1 MGERLCLLKRI
12 ENLLSKYVEYFLMLS
27 GVENCG
33 EKVKQTILT
42 HLSEMKFSGFLAK
55 HSKLAVKF

>member
-1 MGERLCLLKRI
+1 MSERLSLLRKI
-12 ENLLSKYVEYFLMLS
+12 KNQLSKYVKYFLILS

-42 HLSEMKFSGFLAK
+42 HLSEMKFFGFF
-55 HSKLAVKF
+55 SKIQ